1 MRRIRSDSKGWL
13 IASIGL
19 ALTVAMS
26 LVLAFAGP
34 ALGADTSGVRP
45 LAGPAALDVKST
57 TPYIAGQVLVRTQP
71 KSGEKIADLAAKS
84 GFKVLDKVD
93 ALSLYTLQVP
103 TGGEAQA
110 LAALR
115 SNPDVVYAEL
125 NAVATE
131 AARAPRAGRPDSLSG
146 ATSDPGFNDPY
157 LGYQWNLRAINGL
170 AALGSAR
177 GSGVTVA
184 AIGSG
189 VALDN
194 PELAPRLVAGYNF
207 IDNTSTPADDHGFG
221 TFDAGLIAATANNG
235 IGVVGVAPE
244 VSLMPLKALRR
255 SGDVLEVS
263 HSTVVAAIN
272 YALDHGAK
280 VIHIEIAWDAPSQSV
295 ADAVALARSRGAVV
309 VAPAHRPY
317 PASYAGV
324 IGVSALNDDD
334 SHPDWGG
341 SGSQVK
347 LSAPGGSGMIS
358 TWPSPGSCPI
368 ATCPYYGDGQ
378 VAFASSHVAGVAAL
392 VLSAH
397 PDWTAA
403 QVESA
408 LVNSATDLGA
418 KGWDADFG
426 YGKVNAAAALS
437 GDPSNPP
444 PPPPPT
450 ATPTPIASSEPAPL
464 PTSACVDSK
473 GEKIQG
479 CIGNNGRLVVYTFFD
494 VNNNGIMNP
503 NDIPLPG
510 VTVQVL
516 DINGNPIPGV
526 PPQQSALGPDGLAS
540 AQFFGLDS
548 GRSYRVRVTAPP
560 GYAASVTNEYIV
572 EASSFAFCCTVVL
585 QFPFRPTV
593 TTPTPT
599 VTPYVTDTG
608 ASPTPT
614 RTPTKTRTP
623 GPSPTPTKTPTPT
636 ITPTLPFNKPGGRV
650 QLPAIFAP
658 PAGPGE
664 QVEPWIAIQN
674 VGSDYTKAILFL
686 WGEYSGYCEPQAPG
700 PFKVEC
706 TGLLAPGSSW
716 NFRAPNLPSAAVGGI
731 VYSVPADRADE
742 ACAAAAKVVQ
752 GEMHARGW
760 QLWEKDW
767 WNHKWGEGEPLAVS
781 VNRRFYNPVT
791 GQSRASAYTGISE
804 YMEGVYDARYGGFMA
819 YAPVNYVNYD
829 GCNTVLTIQNSGD
842 ECTSIEIW
850 YKEQDDCLRAYI
862 DDVPYLAPGE
872 SVVVRPPA
880 FLGPNWAGSAWIRST
895 QPLGIVVDI
904 ECQTGGA
911 KSLSTYT
918 GVPAQTFDTLNSTY
932 SPGSFINYATL
943 MYREEYGWDTT
954 VTVQN
959 LSGTTNAKVK
969 VYFYDHTGGIIATA
983 VDWICPRGSQDF
995 KLSAINNLPGQ
1006 YVGAVEVQSQQWWTP
1021 GETPVQPPYIMSV
1034 IQLSNKTNGQAVAY
1048 NAVTGG
1054 SAALTIP
1061 LAVKEKK
1068 ITTGDK
1074 TITWN
1079 AEIALKNLNANP
1091 GNTTVRIDFYDQNGY
1106 ITSVCQTLNEK
1117 FIDYI
1122 RLVDMGILPNGFNG
1136 SAVITATCSDQE
1148 GGPML
1153 AATVLERG
1161 RLEGSP
1167 NIPQDLLKAYEAVP
1181 IHQAWYNPPMAP
1193 DACPGCQQTSCPAT
1207 QVIFDLCGAEA
1218 GGVSVYSGAQV
1229 TIRDA
1234 RGEPVYVGGVDANG
1248 QIVVPNLQTG
1258 RTYSVEVNPVNR
1270 PVPFPNG
1277 NVDKVQMAGF
1287 ANSVLVPCQR
1297 SGGPAVVDL
1306 NGPTGVIQGY
1316 VAAACT
1322 AVNSTIQG
1330 RKVQLWAPAPSAGAS
1345 ATLLAERTTNADGY
1359 FQFTNISPCEPYELR
1374 LVNGA
1379 NYVTVAGVLAGAPNI
1394 QAGGSVNSPQLYTL
1408 SDATGAICNVLPN
1421 PP

>member
-1 MRRIRSDSKGWL
+1 MRRIRTNSKVWL
-13 IASIGL
+13 TLTVGL
-19 ALTVAMS
+19 ALVVAMS
-26 LVLAFAGP
+26 LVMAFAGP
-34 ALGADTSGVRP
+34 ALGADTPGAQQGAAS
-45 LAGPAALDVKST
+45 AALDAKPAT
-57 TPYIAGQVLVRTQP
+57 TYVAGQILVKTTA
-71 KSGEKIADLAAKS
+71 KAGDKIGDLAAKS
-84 GFKVLDKVD
+84 GLKVLNKVD
-93 ALSLYTLQVP
+93 ALNLYTLQVP

-110 LAALR
+110 IAALR
-115 SNPDVVYAEL
+115 ANPDVVYAEL
-125 NAVATE
+125 NAVASE
-131 AARAPRAGRPDSLSG
+131 AARAPRAGRPDSLTG
-146 ATSDPGFNDPY
+146 ASAEPSFNDPY
-157 LGYQWNLRAINGL
+157 LGYQWNLRDINGL

-194 PELAPRLVAGYNF
+194 AELTPRLVPGYNF
-207 IDNTSTPADDHGFG
+207 VDNNATPSDDHGFG
-221 TFDAGLIAATANNG
+221 SFNAGIIAATANNNV
-235 IGVVGVAPE
+235 GVVGVAPE
-244 VSLMPLKALRR
+244 VSLLPIKALRR
-255 SGDVLEVS
+255 NGDVLEVS
-263 HSTVVAAIN
+263 HATVVAAIN

-280 VIHIEIAWDAPSQSV
+280 VISIEIAWDAPSQSV

-317 PASYAGV
+317 PAAYPGV

-347 LSAPGGSGMIS
+347 LSAPGGSGIIS
-358 TWPSPGSCPI
+358 TWPAGSCPI

-378 VAFASSHVAGVAAL
+378 AAFAAAHVAGVAAL
-392 VLSAH
+392 VYSAH

-450 ATPTPIASSEPAPL
+450 ATPTPNAPGEPAPM

-473 GEKIQG
+473 GQKIEG

-494 VNNNGIMNP
+494 VNNNGFMNP

-526 PPQQSALGPDGLAS
+526 PPQQSALGPDRLAS
-540 AQFFGLDS
+540 AQFYGLDS
-548 GRSYRVRVTAPP
+548 GRSYRVRVTPPP
-560 GYAASVTNEYIV
+560 GWVASVTNEYIV
-572 EASSFAFCCTVVL
+572 ESTSFAFCCTVVL
-585 QFPFRPTV
+585 QFPFRPTIV
-593 TTPTPT
+593 TPTPT
-599 VTPYVTDTG
+599 TPGGTTTG
-608 ASPTPT
+608 NTPTPT
-614 RTPTKTRTP
+614 RTPTKTSTP
-623 GPSPTPTKTPTPT
+623 GPSATPTKTPTPT
-636 ITPTLPFNKPGGRV
+636 VTPTLPFNKPGGRV
-650 QLPAIFAP
+650 QLPALFSP
-658 PAGPGE
+658 PPGTGE
-664 QVEPWIAIQN
+664 QVEPWISIQN

-706 TGLLAPGSSW
+706 TGLLAPGSAW
-716 NFRAPNLPSAAVGGI
+716 QFRAPFLPTSAVGGI
-731 VYSVPADRADE
+731 VYSVPAEGADA
-742 ACAAAAKVVQ
+742 ACAAAAAVLQ
-752 GEMHARGW
+752 DSMRARAW

-767 WNHKWGEGEPLAVS
+767 WNHKWGQGEPLAVS

-804 YMEGVYDARYGGFMA
+804 YMEGVYDARYGGYMA

-862 DDVPYLAPGE
+862 DDVAYLAPGE

-880 FLGPNWAGSAWIRST
+880 FLGPNWSGSAWIRST

-904 ECQTGGA
+904 ECQTGQA

-918 GVPAQTFDTLNSTY
+918 GVPAQTFNTLNSTY
-932 SPGSFINYATL
+932 SPGSFINYAAL

-1021 GETPVQPPYIMSV
+1021 GENPVQPPYIMSV
-1034 IQLSNKTNGQAVAY
+1034 IQLSNKNTGQAVAY
-1048 NAVTGG
+1048 NASTGG
-1054 SAALTIP
+1054 AAALTMP
-1061 LAVKEKK
+1061 LIVKEKR
-1068 ITTGDK
+1068 IETNGK
-1074 TITWN
+1074 TIAWN
-1079 AEIALKNLNANP
+1079 AEIALKNINANP

-1106 ITSVCQTLNEK
+1106 VTSVCQTLNEK
-1117 FIDYI
+1117 FVDYI
-1122 RLVDMGILPNGFNG
+1122 RLVDMGILPNGWSG

-1148 GGPML
+1148 GGAML
-1153 AATVLERG
+1153 SATVLERG

-1181 IHQAWYNPPMAP
+1181 IQQGWYHPPIEP
-1193 DACPGCQQTSCPAT
+1193 NACPGCQQTSCPAT
-1207 QVIFDLCGAEA
+1207 QVVFNLCEGTQSS
-1218 GGVSVYSGAQV
+1218 GVSVYSGAQV

-1234 RGEPVYVGGVDANG
+1234 RGEPVYVGGVDENG

-1258 RTYSVEVNPVNR
+1258 RVYGVEVNPVNR

-1277 NVDKVQMAGF
+1277 NVDKVQIGGF
-1287 ANSVLVPCQR
+1287 NTTVLVACARDQA
-1297 SGGPAVVDL
+1297 SVSLDL
-1306 NGPTGVIQGY
+1306 SGPTGVVQGY
-1316 VAAACT
+1316 VATACT
-1322 AVNSTIQG
+1322 ATNSTVQG
-1330 RKVQLWAPAPSAGAS
+1330 RKVQLWSPAPSGGAS

-1359 FQFTNISPCEPYELR
+1359 FQFTNLSPCQPYELR
-1374 LVNGA
+1374 LVNGGA
-1379 NYVTVAGVLAGAPNI
+1379 YVTVSGVLAGAPTI
-1394 QAGGSVNSPQLYTL
+1394 QSGSSLNSPQLYTL
-1408 SDATGAICNVLPN
+1408 SDMTGAICNVLPN